1 MEAET
6 PPASKPDS
14 RQRRA
19 APYRYRCRNRVQ
31 CTYPKVIPPMS
42 IALPRTPA
50 QRLSSEWSSSPA
62 AECAACGSSMEAKPN
77 PYFGT
82 GLAIHRYVALCTGCH
97 RVAFIPEP
105 VVQDEPSRTEQLL
118 SAVRGFF
125 GRAA

>member
-1 MEAET
+1 MSLALQRT
-6 PPASKPDS
+6 RAQDLSPDW
-14 RQRRA
+14 
-19 APYRYRCRNRVQ
+19 P
-31 CTYPKVIPPMS
+31 T
-42 IALPRTPA
+42 
-50 QRLSSEWSSSPA
+50 SPA
-62 AECAACGSSMEAKPN
+62 AECVACGSTMEAKPN

-105 VVQDEPSRTEQLL
+105 VAPEVPSRTEQLL